1 MHYITAITSVKR
13 GLQMIAVI
21 YMLLL
26 VVGIKISD
34 KKTIIQL
41 TMIEQYSQNYLSV
54 SFFDTVPPKIR
65 PIKK

>member
-41 TMIEQYSQNYLSV
+41 TMIEQYRTIESKL
-54 SFFDTVPPKIR
+54 SFFDTVPPKIS